1 MAVTVW
7 GVGEVGDCS
16 QNSWE
21 KGGRPWLAGT
31 RMRAVASAAAA
42 LRLESR
48 LEAGGARAAPE
59 APGGSPRAAEE
70 VA

>member
-1 MAVTVW
+1 MAIAVG
-7 GVGEVGDCS
+7 GVGEVGVGP

-42 LRLESR
+42 LRLEGR
-48 LEAGGARAAPE
+48 LEAGGARAVPE